1 MSKTIPCKLAARKS
15 SLGTQYVSLGAIILN
30 FDLVG
35 IGKKKKKQLWRFYT
49 DFQTPRKI
57 QISKPSF
64 HVLHLSLRG

>member
-1 MSKTIPCKLAARKS
+1 MLAWV
-15 SLGTQYVSLGAIILN
+15 LLFFN

-35 IGKKKKKQLWRFYT
+35 IEKQQQQQKKQLWRFYT

-64 HVLHLSLRG
+64 QVLHLSQRG